1 MTQVRD
7 LAGKHLGKTITIATE
22 HTTATGVLQ
31 GVECISRVLTYPQL
45 NGLVEYVF
53 GKTETTITLLPGQTI
68 IARLTDEVIVKGLEI
83 E

>member
-31 GVECISRVLTYPQL
+31 SIQHVSAIVNDGTPMRDSWVRGRTSTA
-45 NGLVEYVF
+45 
-53 GKTETTITLLPGQTI
+53 ITLLPDKTI
-68 IARLTDEVIVKGLEI
+68 LAELTDEVIIKGVDAK
-83 E
+83 